1 MAFQMLEMSD
11 PQDGISENGTLKRW
25 SRAAV
30 PSFKTSCVTSW
41 RWERTSECR
50 GCDRCKGLG
59 HPAVAKPWVGRWFI
73 PLFKRN
79 RHKDDEC
86 RHVVLFGKINHQKD
100 CKDFGGSATSES
112 PSWYSQFFPFAKKR
126 KENMLRDSFPTCSP
140 MFKPFWMV
148 SQHVS
153 IYFSHRFR
161 PPKSHHP
168 PSRWVTSTPSRRSRG
183 CNVPRR
189 RAWRRPSST
198 SGHRS
203 IAHSWETRRCGMFG
217 MGWWEIMEYP
227 LVNLRK
233 TMEHHHF

>member
-112 PSWYSQFFPFAKKR
+112 PSWYSQFFPFAKKG
-126 KENMLRDSFPTCSP
+126 KKTC
-140 MFKPFWMV
+140 WGIV
-148 SQHVS
+148 SQHVPPCLN
-153 IYFSHRFR
+153 RFGWC
-161 PPKSHHP
+161 PNMFPFIFPTVLGPQNLTIHHP
-168 PSRWVTSTPSRRSRG
+168 GGWHRRHRG
-183 CNVPRR
+183 GAAAATCRGEGHGGALHRR
-189 RAWRRPSST
+189 VAT
-198 SGHRS
+198 
-203 IAHSWETRRCGMFG
+203 E
-217 MGWWEIMEYP
+217 
-227 LVNLRK
+227 V
-233 TMEHHHF
+233 